1 MKTIILSYSGHYPDR
16 MVVVSQEEEAEINR
30 LTQRHYLFDTEEG
43 RELLERLSDRSHPVD
58 ILKVIAYA

>member
-43 RELLERLSDRSHPVD
+43 REFTGT
-58 ILKVIAYA
+58 A